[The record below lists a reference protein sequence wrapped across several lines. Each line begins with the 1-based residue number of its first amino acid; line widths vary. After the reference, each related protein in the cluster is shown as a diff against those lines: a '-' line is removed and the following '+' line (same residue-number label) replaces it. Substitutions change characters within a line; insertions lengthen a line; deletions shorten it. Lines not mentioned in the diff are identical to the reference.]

1 MTTEVTAQPFRPC
14 AIIPTFENPSTIRAV
29 VEKVRALL
37 PDVIV
42 VDDGSAPEGRAQ
54 VEQLGREK
62 LAHALRREINGGKG
76 AAVKTGFQAAH
87 ELGYTHALQIDADGQ
102 HDLGDIPRFLEAARK
117 QPEALVLGCPVFD
130 GSAPLGRRVGRQI
143 TVFWSSV
150 ETGSRAIVDPMC
162 GYRVYPLKPALAASH
177 GTGDRMEFDPEI
189 AVRMVWAGVPTVNLR
204 TRVRYLRR
212 EEGGVSHFHLFRDNV
227 RITWMHTRLV
237 TLALLRLLLW
247 PLRGPRRTRERTW
260 LSAAEAGSVFGI
272 RFLVLLC
279 TVFGRSAARAALRPV
294 VLYYVLFHA
303 SARSSSR
310 EYLKRAVG
318 RASWRMIYRHFLN
331 FAEVALDR
339 FFLLKGQFHRFQVGS
354 DGFQN
359 LKKLQAERRGAILLG
374 AHIGSFEAMRLIA
387 DSRDLP
393 INVITYRG
401 NAKKL
406 NAVLR
411 SINPAAVGRF
421 VELAPGD
428 VSSVFRIRELI
439 EAGELVA
446 VLGDRADLDPN
457 LVLADFLGAKAR
469 FPASLYVLAAVL
481 GCPIYLTF
489 SIYRSPDRYDCYC
502 ELFAERV
509 ELRRGHRDEGIAEY
523 VQRYAQRLEHYCR
536 MEPCNWF
543 NFFDFWGVDLQ

>member
-1 MTTEVTAQPFRPC
+1 VTTEVTAQPFRPC

-62 LAHALRREINGGKG
+62 LAHAFRRETNGGKG
-76 AAVKTGFQAAH
+76 AAVKTGFQAAY

-102 HDLGDIPRFLEAARK
+102 HDLGDIPRFLEAARQ

-143 TVFWSSV
+143 TVFWSSL
-150 ETGSRAIVDPMC
+150 ETLSRAIVDPMC
-162 GYRVYPLKPALAASH
+162 GYRVYPLEPALAASR

-227 RITWMHTRLV
+227 RISWMHTRLV
-237 TLALLRLLLW
+237 TLAILRLLLL
-247 PLRGPRRTRERTW
+247 PLRGTRRKRQRTW

-272 RFLVLLC
+272 RFLVFLS

-303 SARSSSR
+303 SARASSR
-310 EYLKRAVG
+310 DYLQRTVG
-318 RASWRMIYRHFLN
+318 RAGWRMIYRHFLN

-339 FFLLKGQFHRFQVGS
+339 FFLLKGQFHRFQFGS
-354 DGFQN
+354 QGFDH
-359 LKKLQAERRGAILLG
+359 LKALQAERRGAILLG

-387 DSRDLP
+387 GSRDLP

-406 NAVLR
+406 NAVLQ
-411 SINPAAVGRF
+411 SINPGAIGRF

-428 VSSVFRIRELI
+428 VSSVFRIRDLI

-446 VLGDRADLDPN
+446 ILGDRADLDPN
-457 LVLADFLGAKAR
+457 LVVADFLGAKAR
-469 FPASLYVLAAVL
+469 FPASLYSLAAVL

-523 VQRYAQRLEHYCR
+523 VQRYARRLEHYCR
-536 MEPCNWF
+536 IEPCNWF
-543 NFFDFWGVDLQ
+543 NFFDFWGANP